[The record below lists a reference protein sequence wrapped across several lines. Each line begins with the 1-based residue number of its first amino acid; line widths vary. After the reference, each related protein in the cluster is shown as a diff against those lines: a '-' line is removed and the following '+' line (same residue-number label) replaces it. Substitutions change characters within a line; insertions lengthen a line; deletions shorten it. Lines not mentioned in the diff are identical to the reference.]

1 MTEREAT
8 GEQVPERR
16 NRIRLPS
23 TFVGYAPLVLAPTP
37 QPKGPVTRLL
47 QVLLAP
53 RSRLVLLLT
62 LLCAAAAAM
71 LLFEPQQLLTRRF
84 TDRLGGGTGLFL
96 FGAAY
101 GVFAACFVPRPVMN
115 LAAGAVFGAQAGT
128 ASALAGTVLG
138 ASIAFGTGR
147 VLGQEALRPLLRA
160 RWLAA
165 ADRQLS
171 RHGFRS
177 TLVIRMMPGV
187 PFAASNYA
195 AAVSRMRWPAFL
207 AATALGSI
215 PNTVAYVAAGS
226 SARSPTSPVFLIS
239 FGFIALTGV
248 AGALLAWRK
257 RGHLRGPART
267 RPGPAGKAA
276 EQVPEAAGTTVREL

>member
-1 MTEREAT
+1 M
-8 GEQVPERR
+8 
-16 NRIRLPS
+16 S
-23 TFVGYAPLVLAPTP
+23 APTP
-37 QPKGPVTRLL
+37 QLKSPVTRLF
-47 QVLLAP
+47 QLLMSP

-71 LLFEPQQLLTRRF
+71 LLYEPQRFLTEGF
-84 TDRLGGGTGLFL
+84 ADRISGGTALVL

-101 GVFAACFVPRPVMN
+101 GVFTACFVPRPVLN

-128 ASALAGTVLG
+128 VSALAGTVLG

-147 VLGQEALRPLLRA
+147 ILGQDALRPLLRA

-177 TLVIRMMPGV
+177 TLVIRLMPGI

-207 AATALGSI
+207 AATTLGSL
-215 PNTVAYVAAGS
+215 PNTAAYVAAGS
-226 SARSPTSPVFLIS
+226 SARSPTSPLFLVS
-239 FGFIALTGV
+239 FGFIALSGV
-248 AGALLAWRK
+248 GGAFLAWRK
-257 RGHLRGPART
+257 RGHLRGRKAPACDT
-267 RPGPAGKAA
+267 AASAQPADGTSPEGTAA
-276 EQVPEAAGTTVREL
+276 APALDT